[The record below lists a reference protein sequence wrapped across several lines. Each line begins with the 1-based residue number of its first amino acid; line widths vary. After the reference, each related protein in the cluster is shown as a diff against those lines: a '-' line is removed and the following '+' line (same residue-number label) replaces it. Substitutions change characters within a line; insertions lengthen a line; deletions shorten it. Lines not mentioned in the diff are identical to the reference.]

1 MLISLLVTVIVI
13 GLLYYCVT
21 LLPLPEPFKR
31 IAVVIFIL
39 IAIIWLLG
47 FVGVWG
53 PQPYWGYGPHGRLP

>member
-13 GLLYYCVT
+13 GLLYGLVT

-31 IAVVIFIL
+31 IALIIFIL
-39 IAIIWLLG
+39 ICILWLLG

-53 PQPYWGYGPHGRLP
+53 PAPYWGYPHHTLR

>member
-31 IAVVIFIL
+31 IAIVIFIL
-39 IAIIWLLG
+39 IAIVWLLG

-53 PQPYWGYGPHGRLP
+53 PQPYWGGPHHQLP